1 MLQYSK
7 FLDNQGILGIMSRT
21 CNCVDSRLLDHGFR
35 VSYLSF
41 RIMETEGGY
50 SEEEKRDICLLAL
63 LHDIG
68 AYKTEEINS
77 MLKFD
82 TGEVLEHSVYGYL
95 FVKHFTP
102 LREKSEAVLFH
113 HTPWEQLN
121 RMGDVEEHVKK
132 AAQIIYIADRADI
145 FMMRGG
151 RNPAVELT
159 AFLEKMRGK
168 SFMPEL
174 VDVMT
179 EIAGQGWCMEDY
191 KADSRYQ
198 SVLYEVPFTEA
209 EIQEYLEMVIYM
221 IDFRSNHTVNHTIT
235 TTSISYE
242 LARLAGLGETEVERV
257 ICGALLHDLGK
268 VAVPVEILE
277 FPGRLS
283 PQAMQI
289 MRRHVELTG
298 EILGDAVNEKVR
310 RVALRHHEKLNGS
323 GYPLG
328 LTAEDLTAEERIV
341 AVADIVSALAG
352 TRSYKEAYER
362 ERVIRIIEGSAKAGL
377 LDSDIVALM
386 TEHYDGIME
395 RTAQRCKP
403 AIDIYKNIKE
413 EYEELLKRYGQ

>member
-102 LREKSEAVLFH
+102 LREKAEAVLFH
-113 HTPWEQLN
+113 HTPWEQLK
-121 RMGDVEEHVKK
+121 RMSDVEEHAKK

-151 RNPAVELT
+151 RNPAAELP
-159 AFLEKMRGK
+159 ALLEKMRGK

-179 EIAGQGWCMEDY
+179 EIAGQGWGMEDY
-191 KADSRYQ
+191 KTDSRYR

-362 ERVIRIIEGSAKAGL
+362 ERVVRIIEGSAKAGL